1 MIRVAQLLLIISA
14 LGLWVASRLPWVS
27 VGSSDGLGQPRTT
40 TLNGAAWSNALLPLA
55 VLLLAAALAGLAVRG
70 WLLRVVAVLV
80 AMVCLLL
87 GYLGIS
93 LMVMPDI
100 APRAAE
106 VAGVPVMNLVASQ
119 RYLVGAVVTLVAAVG
134 ALVAATLMMRA
145 AATEDRQAAKYAG
158 ATGLRDD
165 DGAPDLSAAMSA
177 RGMWDALD
185 EGLDPT
191 DRGTGSATTAE
202 SGTPAIPAAESGT
215 EGR

>member
-1 MIRVAQLLLIISA
+1 MIRLAQLLLIVSA
-14 LGLWVASRLPWVS
+14 LGLWVASRLPWAS

-40 TLNGAAWSNALLPLA
+40 TLNGAAWSTALLPLA

-70 WLLRVVAVLV
+70 WLLRVVAGLV
-80 AMVCLLL
+80 ALVCLLL

-93 LMVMPDI
+93 LIVMPDV

-106 VAGVPVMNLVASQ
+106 VAGIPVMNLVASQ
-119 RYLVGAVVTLVAAVG
+119 RYVAGAVVTLVAAVA

-145 AATEDRQAAKYAG
+145 AATEARQAAKYAPSTG
-158 ATGLRDD
+158 MHEQDPATE
-165 DGAPDLSAAMSA
+165 MSA

-191 DRGTGSATTAE
+191 DRDAEAATTADTGAPATP
-202 SGTPAIPAAESGT
+202 GTDSGT